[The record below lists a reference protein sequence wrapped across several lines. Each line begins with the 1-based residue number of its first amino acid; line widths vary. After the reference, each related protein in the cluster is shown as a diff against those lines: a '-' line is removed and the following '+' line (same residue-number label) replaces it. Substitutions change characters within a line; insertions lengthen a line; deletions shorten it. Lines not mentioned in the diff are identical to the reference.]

1 MHVIRIQQIDAFT
14 LEPFRGN
21 PAGVV
26 IDADTLTDNEMQ
38 LIAREMNLSETA
50 FVTQS
55 DEEVADMQLRWFTPS
70 QEVDLCGHAT
80 IAAFHAIAAEG
91 RFNLE
96 VGEEQSFMIE
106 TRSGTLEVDV
116 DWNQQ
121 FPFIKFGLPIPE
133 FFEFPDD
140 RDLML
145 QALNL
150 SEEDLNTDFNPM
162 IDQRG
167 YLYVMV
173 KDKASLSSI
182 RPRREKLLKLHEKH
196 GISAAAVATLDTEN
210 EEADWQ
216 MRFFAPALGVPE
228 DPVTGSANG
237 PMAAYL
243 LHHDAIKFNDR
254 RLIQKGEQGR
264 DLNRSGMVHVLLRG
278 QRNIIDEL
286 KIAGSAVTVLDGN
299 ISLPGKQ

>member
-14 LEPFRGN
+14 LQPFNGN

-26 IDADTLTDNEMQ
+26 IDADTLTDKEMQ

-50 FVTQS
+50 FVIQS
-55 DEEVADMQLRWFTPS
+55 DRELADLRLRWFTPS

-80 IAAFHAIAAEG
+80 IAAFHALAAEG
-91 RFNLE
+91 RFSLE
-96 VGEEQSFMIE
+96 VGEEQSFRVE

-116 DWNQQ
+116 DWNKQ

-133 FFEFPDD
+133 FYEFPGDWD
-140 RDLML
+140 VML
-145 QALNL
+145 DALKLTENHL
-150 SEEDLNTDFNPM
+150 SETFNPLM
-162 IDQRG
+162 DQQG
-167 YLYVMV
+167 YLYLIVE
-173 KDKASLSSI
+173 DDQALSDV
-182 RPRREKLLKLHEKH
+182 RPQTDMLLRLKEKH
-196 GISAAAVATLDTEN
+196 GVNGVAVASLVES
-210 EEADWQ
+210 ESEPDWN

-243 LHHDAIKFNDR
+243 LHHDWISFEDGR
-254 RLIQKGEQGR
+254 IIQKGRQGQFM
-264 DLNRSGMVHVLLRG
+264 NRTGEVHVLLKG
-278 QRNIIDEL
+278 QRDIIDQL

-299 ISLPGKQ
+299 ITLPGKE